1 MISSILKL
9 FNKSYLHIT
18 DDYNFKLTITL
29 SNIFI
34 QNILDNIVFFSHYD
48 AYELMRKI
56 SYDIM
61 GNLQI
66 NARFILLPNSIKIII
81 DTHNNDDYTTTAI
94 LSILVVLIIERNL
107 NLSDNEIIKIINT
120 EILFLRLQNRKN
132 GAYRAW
138 RRSCELINQVSINQN
153 PINQESI
160 NQESINQESI
170 NQELINQNPTNQNLI
185 LIPIYFILY
194 YIIN

>member
-1 MISSILKL
+1 MDYYSNTYHTMISSILKL
-9 FNKSYLHIT
+9 FDKTYLHIT
-18 DDYNFKLTITL
+18 NDYNFKLTITL
-29 SNIFI
+29 DNIFI
-34 QNILDNIVFFSHYD
+34 QNILSDIVFFSSYE

-94 LSILVVLIIERNL
+94 LSILVVFMIERNM
-107 NLSDNEIIKIINT
+107 NLSDNQIIKIINT

-138 RRSCELINQVSINQN
+138 RRSQELLNH
-153 PINQESI
+153 NQESI
-160 NQESINQESI
+160 NHNQESI
-170 NQELINQNPTNQNLI
+170 NLNPINQNLI